1 MNKIFSPVTRIAG
14 TLRVPGDKSISHRGL
29 IVAAMTNGACQ
40 IKGLGA
46 GEDVASTMRCLESLG
61 YELSLG
67 GGEATLTGNGWR
79 PRAGTDLD
87 AGNSGTTMRL
97 LSGALAGRPGSYRL
111 TGDASLSRRP
121 MGRIAE
127 PLRLMGGKVS
137 LFPGDLPPVEIEGM
151 PLTGL
156 SYTLPVPS
164 AQVKGSILLAG
175 LQAQGQTRITEVLP
189 SRDHTERM
197 LKWLGAE
204 IEITSGVTLLSS
216 PGALH
221 EHKGFQLDVPGDFS
235 SAAYL
240 LTAACLVGKGQVE
253 VAHVGLNPGR
263 TGLLDI
269 LIAMGANL
277 DQTIETTD
285 PEPIG
290 RVTARGAEL
299 SAVEIGAELIPRSID
314 ELPLAALA
322 ATQATGITVIRD
334 AAELRFK
341 ESDRIGAL
349 AKGLRTLGASVEDM
363 PDGLIIEGPT
373 SLTGGTVDSEGDHR
387 IALTFA
393 VAAMV
398 ASDPISIE
406 GWECTAISYP
416 GFEEDLR
423 KVAS

>member
-1 MNKIFSPVTRIAG
+1 
-14 TLRVPGDKSISHRGL
+14 
-29 IVAAMTNGACQ
+29 MTNGSCQ
-40 IKGLGA
+40 IKGLGPGA
-46 GEDVASTMRCLESLG
+46 DVASTMRCLVSLG
-61 YELSLG
+61 YECSAG
-67 GGEATLTGNGWR
+67 TGEVTLAGNGWR
-79 PRAGTDLD
+79 PRAEADLD

-97 LSGALAGRPGSYRL
+97 LSGALASQPGSYRL

-137 LFPGDLPPVEIEGM
+137 LSAGDRPPVEIEGR
-151 PLTGL
+151 PLSGL

-164 AQVKGSILLAG
+164 AQVKGAILLAG
-175 LQAQGQTRITEVLP
+175 LGAQGPTQISEALP

-204 IEITSGVTLLSS
+204 IEMTNGVTLLSS

-221 EHKGFQLDVPGDFS
+221 EHKGFWVDVPGDFS

-240 LTAACLVGKGQVE
+240 LTAACLVDNGHVE
-253 VAHVGLNPGR
+253 VTHVGLNPGR

-269 LIAMGANL
+269 LRAMGANL
-277 DQTIETTD
+277 DQTIETTN

-290 RVTARGAEL
+290 RVAARWAEL
-299 SAVEIGAELIPRSID
+299 SAAEIGAELIPRSID

-322 ATQATGITVIRD
+322 ATQATGTTVIKD
-334 AAELRFK
+334 AGELRFK
-341 ESDRIGAL
+341 ESDRIGVL

-373 SLTGGTVDSEGDHR
+373 PLTGGTVDSEGDHR

-398 ASDPISIE
+398 ASDPISIQ

-416 GFEEDLR
+416 GFEKDLR